1 MNTRQG
7 LLLDVTYHGSIVSLT
22 IETDEGTA
30 TYFGELRL
38 TNQALSA
45 MGLQGPDDLPARVS
59 FTADGA
65 DILYIGLEMEA

>member
-1 MNTRQG
+1 MNARQG

-65 DILYIGLEMEA
+65 DILYIGLPMEE